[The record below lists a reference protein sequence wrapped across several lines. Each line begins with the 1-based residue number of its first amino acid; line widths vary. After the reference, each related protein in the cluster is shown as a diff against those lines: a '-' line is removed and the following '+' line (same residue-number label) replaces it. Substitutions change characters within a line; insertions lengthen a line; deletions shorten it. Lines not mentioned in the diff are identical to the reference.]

1 MMDVLERLKAL
12 VVPGD
17 DEYREFN
24 KRIVATGREVLGV
37 RTPALRKL
45 AKEIA
50 AGPEVQDY
58 LWEGVGADPLYEEV
72 MLYGLVLAA
81 RARKMPLE
89 EVFTRLERLIPCFD
103 SWAHVDVILSDFK
116 IFRRHQDEVFRRFA
130 HLKNHPG
137 EFEKR
142 TFVILLMD
150 YGLDADRI
158 DATLEEFA
166 GVPQGQY
173 YVDMAIAWALSVA
186 LVKHYDR
193 TELLLRRPVF
203 SRFVHNKAIQKA
215 RESFRITPG
224 QKEYLKSLK
233 I

>member
-1 MMDVLERLKAL
+1 MDVLTHLRAL
-12 VVPGD
+12 VAPGD

-24 KRIVATGREVLGV
+24 RRIVATNYEMLGV

-45 AKEIA
+45 AREIA
-50 AGPEVQDY
+50 ASPEVDEY
-58 LWEGVGADPLYEEV
+58 LWDGPGPAPVYEEV

-81 RARKMPLE
+81 RARKLPLE
-89 EVFTRLERLIPCFD
+89 EVFARLERLIPLFD
-103 SWAHVDVILSDFK
+103 SWAHVDVIISDIK
-116 IFRRHQDEVFRRFA
+116 IFARHRDEVFRRFA
-130 HLKNHPG
+130 PLKTHLG

-150 YGLDADRI
+150 YFLDTDRI
-158 DATLEEFA
+158 DTTLEELA

-173 YVDMAIAWALSVA
+173 YVDMALAWALSVA

-203 SRFVHNKAIQKA
+203 TRFVHNKAIQKA
-215 RESFRITPG
+215 RESFRITPE
-224 QKEYLKSLK
+224 QKEYLRSLK